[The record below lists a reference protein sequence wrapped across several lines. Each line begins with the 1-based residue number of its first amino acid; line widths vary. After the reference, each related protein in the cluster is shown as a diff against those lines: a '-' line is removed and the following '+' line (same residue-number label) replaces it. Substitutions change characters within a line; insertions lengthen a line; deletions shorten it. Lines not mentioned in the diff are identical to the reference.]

1 MQMQVMQDVRVM
13 IQEVERRLKAVPPQ
27 KFDPTYLE
35 ESIEMLKKQIV
46 ARMDRSE
53 ANTQNDIISIR
64 QDIGE
69 QRQ

>member
-1 MQMQVMQDVRVM
+1 M

-46 ARMDRSE
+46 ARMDRFE

>member
-1 MQMQVMQDVRVM
+1 
-13 IQEVERRLKAVPPQ
+13 VPPQ

-46 ARMDRSE
+46 ARMDRFE